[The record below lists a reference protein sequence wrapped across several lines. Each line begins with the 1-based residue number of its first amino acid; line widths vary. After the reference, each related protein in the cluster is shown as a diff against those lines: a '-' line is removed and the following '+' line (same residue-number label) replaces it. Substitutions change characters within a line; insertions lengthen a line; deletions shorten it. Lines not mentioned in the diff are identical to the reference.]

1 MSDKPSQYPLA
12 TSSWGGEEYAA
23 LARVTAS
30 GRFSMGPEVKAA
42 EAELANFLGARHVVM
57 VNSGSSA
64 NLLMVAALRY
74 RSEGGLTAGDEVLV
88 PAVSWPTT
96 YYPLHQHGLRQV
108 FVDVDLDTLN
118 YDLDALAAAVSDRTR
133 AVLAVNLLG
142 NPNEFDR
149 LQAFCD
155 ERALLLI
162 EDNCESLGATFGRR
176 QAGTFG
182 LMGTFSSFF
191 SHHISSMEGGYICTD
206 DEELYHLLLALR
218 AHGWTRDLPEVNQVS
233 GRKNPDPFMESFHFL
248 LPGYNVRPIE
258 MEAAVAQV
266 QIGRLPAFID
276 ERRRNAKTFLEIIG
290 HYPQLRA
297 QRELGESSWF
307 GFSMIVDPT
316 GGVARGE
323 VLETLA
329 AHGVE
334 VRPIV
339 AGNFTRQPVLRHLD
353 HRISGPLVNADVIN
367 DHGFFVGNQ
376 ERDLTRELG
385 VLDDA
390 LARCLGRR

>member
-12 TSSWGGEEYAA
+12 TSSWAGEEYAA

-30 GRFSMGPEVKAA
+30 GRFSMGPEVRAA
-42 EAELANFLGARHVVM
+42 EKQFADFLGVRHSVM

-64 NLLMVAALRY
+64 NLIMIGALMY
-74 RSEGGLTAGDEVLV
+74 RSEGALVAGDEVLV

-96 YYPLHQHGLRQV
+96 YYPLHQYCLRQV
-108 FVDVDLDTLN
+108 FVDVDVDTLN

-133 AVLAVNLLG
+133 AVMAVNLLG
-142 NPNEFDR
+142 NPNDFAR
-149 LQAFCD
+149 LKAFCD
-155 ERALLLI
+155 ERGLILI
-162 EDNCESLGATFGRR
+162 EDNCESLGATFDGR

-191 SHHISSMEGGYICTD
+191 SHHIATMEGGFIGTD
-206 DEELYHLLLALR
+206 DEEMYHLLLSLR
-218 AHGWTRDLPEVNQVS
+218 AHGWTRDLPEINRV
-233 GRKNPDPFMESFHFL
+233 GGAKNPDPFMESFHFL

-266 QIGRLPAFID
+266 QIDRLPAFI
-276 ERRRNAKTFLEIIG
+276 EQRRRNAVTFLEVVS
-290 HYPQLRA
+290 HYPQLRP

-307 GFSMIVDPT
+307 GFSMIVDPDS
-316 GGVARGE
+316 GVERRD
-323 VLETLA
+323 VLSTLVS
-329 AHGVE
+329 HGVE

-353 HRISGPLVNADVIN
+353 HRISGSLRNADVVN

-376 ERDLTRELG
+376 ERDLTRELT

-390 LARCLGRR
+390 LARCLDRR

>member
-12 TSSWGGEEYAA
+12 TSSWAGEEYAA

-42 EAELANFLGARHVVM
+42 EAQFADFLGVRHTVM

-64 NLLMVAALRY
+64 NLIMVAALMY
-74 RSEGGLTAGDEVLV
+74 RSEGALTVGDEVLV

-108 FVDVDLDTLN
+108 FVDVDVDTLN

-133 AVLAVNLLG
+133 AVMAVNLLG
-142 NPNEFDR
+142 NPNDFAR
-149 LQAFCD
+149 LKAFCD
-155 ERALLLI
+155 ERGLILI
-162 EDNCESLGATFGRR
+162 EDNCESLGATFDGR
-176 QAGTFG
+176 QAGTHG

-191 SHHISSMEGGYICTD
+191 SHHIATMEGGFICTD
-206 DEELYHLLLALR
+206 DEELYHLLLSLR
-218 AHGWTRDLPEVNQVS
+218 AHGWTRDLPETNWVS
-233 GRKNPDPFMESFHFL
+233 GQKNPDPFMESFHFL

-266 QIGRLPAFID
+266 QIDRLPAFI
-276 ERRRNAKTFLEIIG
+276 EQRRRNATMFLEVVSR
-290 HYPQLRA
+290 YPQLRP

-307 GFSMIVDPT
+307 GFSMIVDPA
-316 GGVARGE
+316 GGVDRRD
-323 VLETLA
+323 VLATLV

-353 HRISGPLVNADVIN
+353 HRISGALPNADVVN

-376 ERDLTRELG
+376 ERDLTRELT

-390 LARCLGRR
+390 LGRCLDRR